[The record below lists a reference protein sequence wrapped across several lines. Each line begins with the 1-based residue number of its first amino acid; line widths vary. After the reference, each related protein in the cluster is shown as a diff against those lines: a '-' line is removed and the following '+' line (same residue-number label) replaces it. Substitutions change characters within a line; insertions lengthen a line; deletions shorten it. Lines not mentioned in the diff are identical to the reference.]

1 MSNSCRAA
9 QVEAAALA
17 SGVDGGSSSAG
28 AGTSSG
34 AGPSA
39 VAGDEELCVICLD
52 AAKTHLLA
60 PCGHRCVCA
69 NCGPSLEGK
78 PCPVC
83 RERCVMVVKVWD

>member
-1 MSNSCRAA
+1 M
-9 QVEAAALA
+9 EAAALA

-52 AAKTHLLA
+52 AAKTHLLV